1 MGKKSPPPA
10 PAPVIIKNPPPPPAT
25 LYQDVTPQAT
35 YQDATDYLARMHARE
50 EAIEKRRWD
59 AGETPGNVRASH
71 AGINLASAEL
81 ANKLDQSSSFPG
93 TPAFGGERFGG
104 GTDAVISALAAK
116 PVSGSTSRDARIR
129 PQDLTAIQQGKR
141 ITGPKARLAKA
152 QEAYWL
158 AQQAKD
164 SEEFSYPEFVKPSWG
179 QDGGRD
185 WYPII
190 DKWKERS
197 DKVEIDDSPPRQIP
211 LG

>member
-129 PQDLTAIQQGKR
+129 PSQLSETAQGTAL
-141 ITGPKARLAKA
+141 TGPERRLQKA
-152 QEAYWL
+152 QKAYYL
-158 AQQAKD
+158 ASQAKD
-164 SEEFSYPEFVKPSWG
+164 SEEFSYPDFVKPSWH
-179 QDGGRD
+179 DRD
-185 WYPII
+185 WYPVME
-190 DKWKERS
+190 KWKER
-197 DKVEIDDSPPRQIP
+197 DIPVEVNDDDPEIIKIA
-211 LG
+211 